1 MFYNNFYFYLLN
13 AKCKVK
19 VLLHMIYKFN
29 LLKKMKHLL
38 LLMVGVLFLVSCGK
52 NGEGLEIEEY
62 VGAFVSENDSVLAFG
77 KADIQTI
84 LEKADYKNIPKVG
97 KLVETWI
104 GDMEQGV
111 DVSSSIFYAV
121 QPTFFK
127 NVSKAT
133 IYAFYK
139 VENSDSLRGKLTR
152 DGYDIEQD
160 GEFNFYQSD
169 DVSFGFDKDLGVL
182 IVQGDDYDGKKLLE
196 ETISRCKDG
205 ERNDKVMQILE
216 SKEEIVLGMNMGAM
230 ANFMMPSTGQKIS
243 AEQQKKLKELT
254 KGSYSKSTIR
264 FEKGEVVIDIK
275 NLYTDAYKEHM
286 FFKSNNSKNVKTY
299 LGSGNPR
306 IAMALNMDMDK
317 CQNYLD
323 EYFPGMLDE
332 MTKNADGRI
341 KMAMMAGGDKALPG
355 LFGGQIGFSLS
366 GDMNDME
373 GMIPQVVA
381 FMTLGDKGGPIAE
394 IVKETYSSEMMQIE
408 SDNNGIKGY
417 SGAAKS
423 VAHGSFKAPSWFS
436 SFGEKGFSFFVNF
449 EGLDLESIGLQ
460 GNLHALT
467 MIQYIK
473 IEMDN
478 DGGQIVIKSKNNSQN
493 ILKETTDFAV
503 QALES
508 QIDAMNF

>member
-1 MFYNNFYFYLLN
+1 
-13 AKCKVK
+13 
-19 VLLHMIYKFN
+19 
-29 LLKKMKHLL
+29 MKHLL
-38 LLMVGVLFLVSCGK
+38 LLLVGVFFLFSCGK
-52 NGEGLEIEEY
+52 NGSGLEIEEY
-62 VGAFVSENDSVLAFG
+62 VGAYVSENDSILAFG

-104 GDMEQGV
+104 GDMKQGV

-139 VENSDSLRGKLTR
+139 IENADSLRGKLTR

-160 GEFNFYQSD
+160 GELNFYQSD

-182 IVQGDDYDGKKLLE
+182 IVQGDDYDGKSLVK
-196 ETISRCKDG
+196 ETMTRCKTG
-205 ERNDKVMQILE
+205 ERNDKVMHILE

-230 ANFMMPSTGQKIS
+230 ANFMMPSSGQKLS

-254 KGSYSKSTIR
+254 KGSYSKSTVR
-264 FEKGEVVIDIK
+264 FEKGEVVIDME

-286 FFKSNNSKNVKTY
+286 FFKSGKSKNVKTY

-306 IAMALNMDMDK
+306 VAMALNMDMDK
-317 CQNYLD
+317 CQNYFD

-341 KMAMMAGGDKALPG
+341 KMAMMAGGNKALPG
-355 LFGGQIGFSLS
+355 LFGGQLGFSVS

-408 SDNNGIKGY
+408 SDKNGIKGY
-417 SGAAKS
+417 TGAARA
-423 VAHGSFKAPSWFS
+423 VAHGNFKTPSWFPT
-436 SFGEKGFSFFVNF
+436 FGEKGFSFFINM
-449 EGLDLESIGLQ
+449 EGLDLESMGLPGSMQ
-460 GNLHALT
+460 ALT

-473 IEMDN
+473 VEMDN
-478 DGGQIVIKSKNNSQN
+478 EGGQIVIKSKNNSQN
-493 ILKETTDFAV
+493 ILKESTDFAV
-503 QALES
+503 KILEN
-508 QIDAMNF
+508 QIEGMNI